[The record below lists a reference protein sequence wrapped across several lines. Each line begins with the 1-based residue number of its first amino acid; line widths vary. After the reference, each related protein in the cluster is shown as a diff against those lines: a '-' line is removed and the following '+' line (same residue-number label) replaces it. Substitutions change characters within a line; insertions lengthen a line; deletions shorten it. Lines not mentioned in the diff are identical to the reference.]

1 MPTIPEALAI
11 ALQQHQA
18 GRLAVAE
25 QIYRQ
30 ILAADPDHADA
41 LHLLGVVAAQAGKN
55 EAALQYIG
63 RAIARKENV
72 PVFHHNLGEAHRA
85 LGQLAEAV
93 VCYRRALELKPDYA
107 EAHSS
112 LGNVLKDQGR
122 LDEAI
127 AQLRRAL
134 ELKPDL
140 AEAHNNL
147 GVAFKEQGRL
157 AEAAVCYRRAL
168 ELKPDYVAAHNNL
181 GVALKEQGNLDQAAA
196 CYRRALELKP
206 DYALACNN
214 LAVVLTEQGKLDQAV
229 AACRRALELK
239 PDYAEAFSTLA
250 TALKAQGKD
259 GEALSCWQRAL
270 ELKPDS
276 AELHSNLGVA
286 YKDQGRL
293 DEARACW
300 RKATALRPDFA
311 EAFGNLGS
319 VAEETGD
326 FAAAEEAFRRAL
338 RQNPRFA
345 LGYYK
350 LAEVLGGRLPDEDIA
365 AQRRLLEDAA
375 TTDAQRLL
383 LHFGLAQ
390 VLDAR
395 GEYAEAAEHLAR
407 GNALQLV
414 EWRKRGQVYDVEEHE
429 MLVAALMDV
438 SMPDFFA
445 RVQGGGLE
453 SEVPVFV
460 VGLPR
465 SGTTLIEQIMAS
477 HSRVFGA
484 GEIKLVHQTMAL
496 LGEEGSE
503 LIEGLRRLDAHKTRE
518 LASWHLE
525 RLRAH
530 APAAARIVNKMP
542 DNYLFLGVLAALFPR
557 AKFIHCRRDLRDVAV
572 SCWMS
577 HFQEIRWTSD
587 WRHIISRFH
596 QYERIMEHW
605 RAVLPSPVLDVAYE
619 ETVTDLE
626 GVARRLVAWCGL
638 EWEPDCLQFHQTRRS
653 VRTASATQVRRPIYG
668 TSVGRWRHYEGPLGE
683 LFAAIARIS

>member
-1 MPTIPEALAI
+1 MP
-11 ALQQHQA
+11 
-18 GRLAVAE
+18 
-25 QIYRQ
+25 
-30 ILAADPDHADA
+30 
-41 LHLLGVVAAQAGKN
+41 
-55 EAALQYIG
+55 
-63 RAIARKENV
+63 
-72 PVFHHNLGEAHRA
+72 
-85 LGQLAEAV
+85 
-93 VCYRRALELKPDYA
+93 
-107 EAHSS
+107 
-112 LGNVLKDQGR
+112 
-122 LDEAI
+122 
-127 AQLRRAL
+127 
-134 ELKPDL
+134 
-140 AEAHNNL
+140 AHNNL
-147 GVAFKEQGRL
+147 GVR
-157 AEAAVCYRRAL
+157 
-168 ELKPDYVAAHNNL
+168 
-181 GVALKEQGNLDQAAA
+181 LKEQGNLDQAAA

-286 YKDQGRL
+286 YKDQGLL

-414 EWRKRGQVYDVEEHE
+414 EWRKRGQEYDVEEHE

-496 LGEEGSE
+496 LGERGIGAYRGTSPPGRPQDPRA
-503 LIEGLRRLDAHKTRE
+503 GLMAPGAASSPCACGRADRQQNARQLPVPRGLGGPFPAGEVHPLPPRPPRCGRLLLDE
-518 LASWHLE
+518 PFSGDPLDE
-525 RLRAH
+525 RLAAHHLAISPVRADHGALAGGIAVARARRGVRGDGDRSRRRCPAVGGLVRAGMGAGLPAVSPDAAFRTDGQCH
-530 APAAARIVNKMP
+530 ASAAADLRHVCWP
-542 DNYLFLGVLAALFPR
+542 LAALRGPTGR
-557 AKFIHCRRDLRDVAV
+557 VVRSDREDQLIES
-572 SCWMS
+572 SCWEGLMWW
-577 HFQEIRWTSD
+577 E
-587 WRHIISRFH
+587 
-596 QYERIMEHW
+596 
-605 RAVLPSPVLDVAYE
+605 LP
-619 ETVTDLE
+619 
-626 GVARRLVAWCGL
+626 RRL
-638 EWEPDCLQFHQTRRS
+638 T
-653 VRTASATQVRRPIYG
+653 
-668 TSVGRWRHYEGPLGE
+668 
-683 LFAAIARIS
+683 